1 MERRVRISETSEK
14 FKSFVNMVLGDF
26 ESWALKQIDGNNL
39 PTDTQPMKVKYWLCA
54 LLDKY
59 WKEVILGKENENN
72 T

>member
-59 WKEVILGKENENN
+59 FREIILEKKDAHNP
-72 T
+72 

>member
-1 MERRVRISETSEK
+1 
-14 FKSFVNMVLGDF
+14 MVLGDF